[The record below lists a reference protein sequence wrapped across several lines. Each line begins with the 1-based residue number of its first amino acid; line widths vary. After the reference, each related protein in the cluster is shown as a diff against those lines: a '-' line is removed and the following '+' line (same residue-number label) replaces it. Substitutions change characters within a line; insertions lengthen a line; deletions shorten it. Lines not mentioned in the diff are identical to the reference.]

1 MFKKST
7 KEQLYTYKAKKV
19 FRSRPDEQPFTII
32 SLYEKRKDGSFLYG
46 ELTTWQ
52 NLNVEDGDLIAFFD
66 ISAMDI
72 VEKDKGYAVYNTI
85 KFISTQVK
93 VFKEK

>member
-19 FRSRPDEQPFTII
+19 FRNRPDEQPFTII
-32 SLYEKRKDGSFLYG
+32 SLYQKRKDGSFLYG

-52 NLNVEDGDLIAFFD
+52 SLSVEEGDLIAFFD
-66 ISAMDI
+66 ISAIDFE
-72 VEKDKGYAVYNTI
+72 EKDKGYAVYNTI